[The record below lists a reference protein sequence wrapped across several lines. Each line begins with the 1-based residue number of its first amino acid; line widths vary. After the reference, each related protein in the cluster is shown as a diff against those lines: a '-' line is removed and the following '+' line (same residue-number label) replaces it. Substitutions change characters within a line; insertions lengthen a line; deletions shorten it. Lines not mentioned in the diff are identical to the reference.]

1 MNRRR
6 AAALL
11 VVSASFLYCA
21 AVALA
26 LPPFTL
32 GPKSAPPGG
41 GIQSEAFKL
50 GVACHPT
57 FDRVTMTVRFATPGY
72 DVQYVSKILAD
83 PSGQPVSL
91 MGHAKLRII
100 VRPARGHSS
109 SGATALLPNVVYPT
123 PHACPNLKEVK
134 VVGDS
139 EGVLS
144 FGVGLQQKKGFRIWR
159 MYSPTRLIVDIAH

>member
-11 VVSASFLYCA
+11 AVSASFLCCA

-57 FDRVTMTVRFATPGY
+57 FDRVTITVRFATPGY
-72 DVQYVSKILAD
+72 DVQYVSQILAD

-91 MGHAKLRII
+91 MGRAKLRII
-100 VRPARGHSS
+100 VRPTRGHSS
-109 SGATALLPNVVYPT
+109 GGTALLPNVVYPT
-123 PHACPNLKEVK
+123 PQLCPNLKEVK

-144 FGVGLQQKKGFRIWR
+144 FGVGLKQKKGFRIWR
-159 MYSPTRLIVDIAH
+159 LYYPTRLAVDIAH

>member
-1 MNRRR
+1 VNRRR

-11 VVSASFLYCA
+11 VVATSFLCCV

-57 FDRVTMTVRFATPGY
+57 FDRVTITVRFATPGY
-72 DVQYVSKILAD
+72 DVQYVNQITAD
-83 PSGQPVSL
+83 SSGKDVFL

-100 VRPARGHSS
+100 VRPTRGHSS
-109 SGATALLPNVVYPT
+109 GGTALLPNVVYPT

-139 EGVLS
+139 EAVLS
-144 FGVGLQQKKGFRIWR
+144 LGVGLKQKKGFRIWR

>member
-1 MNRRR
+1 MHRRR
-6 AAALL
+6 TTALL
-11 VVSASFLYCA
+11 VASGTCLCCV

-50 GVACHPT
+50 RVACHPT
-57 FDRVTMTVRFATPGY
+57 FDRVTITVRFATPGY
-72 DVQYVSKILAD
+72 DVQYVNQITAD

-91 MGHAKLRII
+91 MGHAKLRFI
-100 VRPARGHSS
+100 VRPTRGHT
-109 SGATALLPNVVYPT
+109 SGGTALLPNVVYPT
-123 PHACPNLKEVK
+123 PHLCPNLKEVK

-144 FGVGLQQKKGFRIWR
+144 FGVGLKQKKGFRIWR
-159 MYSPTRLIVDIAH
+159 EYYPTRLIVDIAH